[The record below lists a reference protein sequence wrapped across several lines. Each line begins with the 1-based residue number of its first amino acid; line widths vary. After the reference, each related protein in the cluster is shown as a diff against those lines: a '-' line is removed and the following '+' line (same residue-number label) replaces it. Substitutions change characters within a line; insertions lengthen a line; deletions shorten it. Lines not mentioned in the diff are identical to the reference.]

1 VDHAIE
7 TPSQAH
13 HRRTGIPGGVDFMMM
28 YVAHDA
34 FNRDLARL
42 LAAAD
47 AGKALSPAAV
57 ATWRSF
63 SRQLHTHHAAEDAS
77 LWPRLRQVVSDRAE
91 SQILDDMEREHASL
105 DPRLRRVDAA
115 IAARDE
121 VALTEEWQ
129 ALGKGLPEHM
139 RHEEETALPLL
150 ERRLG
155 QAGWD
160 AFGAQIRSQQGGLK
174 GAAEYLPWVL
184 DSANPAYAATL
195 LAFLPAPARLMYR
208 KVWEPRYRRSE
219 RLR

>member
-1 VDHAIE
+1 MSNAIE

-13 HRRTGIPGGVDFMMM
+13 QRRVGIAGGVDFTMM
-28 YVAHDA
+28 YIAHDA

-47 AGKALSPAAV
+47 AGKAHFPAAV
-57 ATWRSF
+57 ATWQSF

-77 LWPRLRQVVSDRAE
+77 LWPRLRDAVSDPAE
-91 SQILDDMEREHASL
+91 SQILDDMEHEHTSL
-105 DPRLRRVDAA
+105 VPRLRRVDEA

-121 VALTEEWQ
+121 VVHILQLRALVT
-129 ALGKGLPEHM
+129 GLPEHM
-139 RHEEETALPLL
+139 RHEEEAALPLL

-160 AFGAQIRSQQGGLK
+160 AFGKEIRSQQGGLN

-184 DSANPAYAATL
+184 DGANPAYTATL
-195 LAFLPAPARLMYR
+195 LRVLPAPARLLNRMIL
-208 KVWEPRYRRSE
+208 EPRYRASE